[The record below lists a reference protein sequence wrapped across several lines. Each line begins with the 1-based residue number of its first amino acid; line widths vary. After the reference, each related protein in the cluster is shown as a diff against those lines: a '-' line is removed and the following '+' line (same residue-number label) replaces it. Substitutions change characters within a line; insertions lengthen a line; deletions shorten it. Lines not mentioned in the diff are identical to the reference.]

1 MPFNHYYQP
10 MKKTILLGVFLA
22 VTSLALAQTQS
33 TTTTTSY
40 LQTSTVIGSKIKDS
54 RGQDVGVI
62 KDFVLDR
69 NTGCLA
75 YVVLSAGAGGV
86 LTTSTKTVAAPW
98 TVFTASSDPKVYI
111 TRVEREKI
119 YGAPVWESTRIE
131 EYSRT
136 EYINSVYGYY
146 GIAAPRFDAQM
157 SVGVTNTNTS
167 NTSTTTTG
175 ATAAPI
181 AAPSTAPAATPAATV
196 KPMPS
201 AAGTPE
207 HTPIP
212 PVTAPPSSS
221 KAPAPASTRAPVKE
235 TSSPS
240 TKTESKSE
248 KKSAD
253 EPRKK
258 SEKPSTKTE
267 TRREKTEPETEPP
280 SKSTR
285 QKKEPTSEPEAA
297 STPKEP

>member
-1 MPFNHYYQP
+1 
-10 MKKTILLGVFLA
+10 MKKTILLGAFLA
-22 VTSLALAQTQS
+22 LTSLAIAQTQS
-33 TTTTTSY
+33 TTSTTNY

-75 YVVLSAGAGGV
+75 YVVLSAGTGEV

-98 TVFTASSDPKVYI
+98 AVFTASSDPRVYI

-119 YGAPVWESTRIE
+119 YGAPVWESTRAV

-146 GIAAPRFDAQM
+146 GIAAPRFDAQL

-167 NTSTTTTG
+167 STTNP
-175 ATAAPI
+175 TAAPAP
-181 AAPSTAPAATPAATV
+181 AASTAPAATPAATV
-196 KPMPS
+196 QPMPS
-201 AAGTPE
+201 RAGTPG

-221 KAPAPASTRAPVKE
+221 KKPASTRAPAKE

-240 TKTESKSE
+240 TKAESKSE
-248 KKSAD
+248 RKSAD
-253 EPRKK
+253 EPAKK
-258 SEKPSTKTE
+258 SEKASTRTETKREKAEPESESPRKSTK
-267 TRREKTEPETEPP
+267 
-280 SKSTR
+280 
-285 QKKEPTSEPEAA
+285 QKKEPMEPSSEPESA
-297 STPKEP
+297 STPKEPKEP